1 MQIRINK
8 YISES
13 GYCSRRE
20 ADKYIEQG
28 AVKIDGKRA
37 EVGSLVSSGQVVK
50 VFNEV
55 ISGKAASI
63 IIAYNKPVGIVSTT
77 DPAER
82 DNLVDAIGHSERIFP
97 IGRLDKDSQ
106 GLLLLTNEGDIV
118 NKILR
123 VNNNH
128 DKEYFVTV
136 DKVLTPNFIKGM
148 QGGVPILGVVT
159 RKCEITQKGPT
170 SFTIVLRQGLN
181 RQIRRM
187 CEYFGYNVTKLQRTR
202 VMHIHLN
209 NLKIGQYRNLTAAET
224 EVLYKKI
231 SSSVKTEE
239 ASTGKS
245 KPAGK
250 SRSVNA
256 SSSSNTSI
264 SKERPRGAASKRTF
278 GEAPSVDRSFGS
290 RSSGGSSRSTRPSRS
305 GGRPT
310 TSHPKSKSGGS
321 RRPR

>member
-13 GYCSRRE
+13 GFCSRRE

-28 AVKIDGKRA
+28 AVTLDGKRVEMGA
-37 EVGSLVSSGQVVK
+37 QVSPGQVVR
-50 VFNEV
+50 VFGEI
-55 ISGKAASI
+55 ISGKAESI
-63 IIAYNKPVGIVSTT
+63 IIVYNKPVGIVSTT

-82 DNLVDAIGHSERIFP
+82 DNVINAIGHSERIFP

-136 DKVLTPNFIKGM
+136 DKPVM
-148 QGGVPILGVVT
+148 QGGIPILGVVT
-159 RKCEITQKGPT
+159 RKCEITQKGIN
-170 SFTIVLRQGLN
+170 SFNIVLRQGLN

-187 CEYFGYNVTKLQRTR
+187 CEYLGYNVTKLQRTR
-202 VMHIHLN
+202 IMHIYLD
-209 NLKIGQYRNLTAAET
+209 NLKIGQYRNLNPEESET
-224 EVLYKKI
+224 LYKKI
-231 SSSVKTEE
+231 ANSVKTEE
-239 ASTGKS
+239 ASAKKG

-250 SRSVNA
+250 SSTAPKNSTVTKSQQA
-256 SSSSNTSI
+256 KSSPAK
-264 SKERPRGAASKRTF
+264 KERSASGSNFKSAKPAA
-278 GEAPSVDRSFGS
+278 
-290 RSSGGSSRSTRPSRS
+290 
-305 GGRPT
+305 GRK
-310 TSHPKSKSGGS
+310 TSYNPKSKTQRRS
-321 RRPR
+321 R

>member
-13 GYCSRRE
+13 GFCSRRE

-28 AVKIDGKRA
+28 AVTLDGKKV
-37 EVGSLVSSGQVVK
+37 EMGTQVLPGQVVR
-50 VFNEV
+50 VFGEI
-55 ISGKAASI
+55 ISGKAESI

-77 DPAER
+77 DPAEK
-82 DNLVDAIGHSERIFP
+82 DNIVNAIGHSERIFP

-136 DKVLTPNFIKGM
+136 DKPVTADFIKRM
-148 QGGVPILGVVT
+148 QGGIPILGVVT
-159 RKCEITQKGPT
+159 RKCEITQKGSN
-170 SFTIVLRQGLN
+170 SFIIVLRQGLN

-187 CEYFGYNVTKLQRTR
+187 CEYLGYNVTKLQRTR
-202 VMHIHLN
+202 IMHIHLN
-209 NLKIGQYRNLTAAET
+209 DLKIGQYRDLTPAET
-224 EVLYKKI
+224 ETLYKKI
-231 SSSVKTEE
+231 ANSVKTEE
-239 ASTGKS
+239 ASAKKG

-250 SRSVNA
+250 SNA
-256 SSSSNTSI
+256 TAKKNTGAK
-264 SKERPRGAASKRTF
+264 KERPTTGNFKPGKPAAGRKT
-278 GEAPSVDRSFGS
+278 SFN
-290 RSSGGSSRSTRPSRS
+290 
-305 GGRPT
+305 
-310 TSHPKSKSGGS
+310 PKSKTQRRS
-321 RRPR
+321 R

>member
-13 GYCSRRE
+13 GFCSRRE

-28 AVKIDGKRA
+28 AVTLDGKRVEMGA
-37 EVGSLVSSGQVVK
+37 QVSPGQVVR
-50 VFNEV
+50 VFGEI
-55 ISGKAASI
+55 ISGKAESI
-63 IIAYNKPVGIVSTT
+63 IIVYNKPVGIVSTT

-82 DNLVDAIGHSERIFP
+82 DNVINAIGHSERIFP

-136 DKVLTPNFIKGM
+136 DKPVTADFIKRM
-148 QGGVPILGVVT
+148 QGGIPILGVVT
-159 RKCEITQKGPT
+159 RKCEITQKGIN
-170 SFTIVLRQGLN
+170 SFNIVLRQGLN

-187 CEYFGYNVTKLQRTR
+187 CEYLGYNVTKLQRTR
-202 VMHIHLN
+202 IMHIYLD
-209 NLKIGQYRNLTAAET
+209 NLKIGQYRNLNPEESET
-224 EVLYKKI
+224 LYKKI
-231 SSSVKTEE
+231 ANSVKTEE
-239 ASTGKS
+239 ASAKKG

-250 SRSVNA
+250 SSTAPKNSTVA
-256 SSSSNTSI
+256 KSQQAKSSPAK
-264 SKERPRGAASKRTF
+264 KERSALGSNFKSAKPAA
-278 GEAPSVDRSFGS
+278 
-290 RSSGGSSRSTRPSRS
+290 
-305 GGRPT
+305 GRK
-310 TSHPKSKSGGS
+310 TSYNPKSKTQRRS
-321 RRPR
+321 R

>member
-13 GYCSRRE
+13 GFCSRRE

-28 AVKIDGKRA
+28 AVTLNGKKV
-37 EVGSLVSSGQVVK
+37 EMGTQVLPGQVVR
-50 VFNEV
+50 VFGEI
-55 ISGKAASI
+55 ISGKAESI

-77 DPAER
+77 DPAEK
-82 DNLVDAIGHSERIFP
+82 DNIVNAIGHSERIFP

-136 DKVLTPNFIKGM
+136 DKPVTADFIKRM
-148 QGGVPILGVVT
+148 QGGIPILGVVT
-159 RKCEITQKGPT
+159 RKCEITQKGSN
-170 SFTIVLRQGLN
+170 SFMIVLRQGLN

-187 CEYFGYNVTKLQRTR
+187 YEYLGYNVTKLQRTR
-202 VMHIHLN
+202 IMHIHLN
-209 NLKIGQYRNLTAAET
+209 DLKIGQYRDLTPTET
-224 EVLYKKI
+224 ETLYKKI
-231 SSSVKTEE
+231 ANSVKTEE
-239 ASTGKS
+239 ASAKKG

-250 SRSVNA
+250 SNA
-256 SSSSNTSI
+256 TAKKNTAAK
-264 SKERPRGAASKRTF
+264 KERPAAGNFKPGKPAAGRNT
-278 GEAPSVDRSFGS
+278 SFN
-290 RSSGGSSRSTRPSRS
+290 
-305 GGRPT
+305 
-310 TSHPKSKSGGS
+310 PKSKTQRRS
-321 RRPR
+321 R

>member
-13 GYCSRRE
+13 GFCSRRE

-28 AVKIDGKRA
+28 AVTLDGKKV
-37 EVGSLVSSGQVVK
+37 EMGTQVLPGQVVR
-50 VFNEV
+50 VFGEI
-55 ISGKAASI
+55 ISGKAESI

-77 DPAER
+77 DPAEK
-82 DNLVDAIGHSERIFP
+82 DNIVNAIGHSERIFP

-136 DKVLTPNFIKGM
+136 DKPVTADFIKRM
-148 QGGVPILGVVT
+148 QGGIPILGVVT
-159 RKCEITQKGPT
+159 RKCEITQKGSN
-170 SFTIVLRQGLN
+170 SFMIVLRQGLN

-187 CEYFGYNVTKLQRTR
+187 CEYLGYNVTKLQRTR
-202 VMHIHLN
+202 IMHIHLN
-209 NLKIGQYRNLTAAET
+209 DLKIGQYRDLTPAET
-224 EVLYKKI
+224 ETLYKKI
-231 SSSVKTEE
+231 ANSVKTEE
-239 ASTGKS
+239 ASAKKG

-250 SRSVNA
+250 SNA
-256 SSSSNTSI
+256 TAKKNTAAK
-264 SKERPRGAASKRTF
+264 KERPATGNFKPGKPAAGRKT
-278 GEAPSVDRSFGS
+278 SFN
-290 RSSGGSSRSTRPSRS
+290 
-305 GGRPT
+305 
-310 TSHPKSKSGGS
+310 PKSKTQRRS
-321 RRPR
+321 R

>member
-13 GYCSRRE
+13 GFCSRRE

-28 AVKIDGKRA
+28 AVTLDGKRVEMGA
-37 EVGSLVSSGQVVK
+37 QVSPGQVVR
-50 VFNEV
+50 VFGEI
-55 ISGKAASI
+55 ISGKAESI
-63 IIAYNKPVGIVSTT
+63 IIVYNKPVGIVSTT

-82 DNLVDAIGHSERIFP
+82 DNVINAIGHSERIFP

-136 DKVLTPNFIKGM
+136 DKPVTADFIKRM
-148 QGGVPILGVVT
+148 QGGIPILGVVT
-159 RKCEITQKGPT
+159 RKCEITQKGT
-170 SFTIVLRQGLN
+170 NSFNIVLRQGLN

-187 CEYFGYNVTKLQRTR
+187 CEYLGYNVMKLQRTR
-202 VMHIHLN
+202 IMHIYLDD
-209 NLKIGQYRNLTAAET
+209 LKIGQYRNLNPEESET
-224 EVLYKKI
+224 LYKKI
-231 SSSVKTEE
+231 ANSVKTEE
-239 ASTGKS
+239 ASAKKG

-250 SRSVNA
+250 SSTA
-256 SSSSNTSI
+256 SKNSTVAKSQQAKSSPTK
-264 SKERPRGAASKRTF
+264 KERSASGSNFKSAKPAA
-278 GEAPSVDRSFGS
+278 
-290 RSSGGSSRSTRPSRS
+290 
-305 GGRPT
+305 GRK
-310 TSHPKSKSGGS
+310 TSYNPKSKTQRRS
-321 RRPR
+321 R

>member
-1 MQIRINK
+1 MQVRINK

-13 GYCSRRE
+13 GFCSRRE

-28 AVKIDGKRA
+28 AVTLDGKKV
-37 EVGSLVSSGQVVK
+37 EMGTQVSPGQVVR
-50 VFNEV
+50 VFGEI
-55 ISGKAASI
+55 ISGKAESI

-77 DPAER
+77 DPAEK
-82 DNLVDAIGHSERIFP
+82 DNIVNAIGHPERIFP

-136 DKVLTPNFIKGM
+136 DKPVTADFIKRM

-159 RKCEITQKGPT
+159 RKCELTQKGT
-170 SFTIVLRQGLN
+170 HSFTIVLRQGLN

-187 CEYFGYNVTKLQRTR
+187 CEFLGYNVTKLQRTR
-202 VMHIHLN
+202 IMHIHLN
-209 NLKIGQYRNLTAAET
+209 DLKIGQYRDLTPEEKDT
-224 EVLYKKI
+224 LYKKI
-231 SSSVKTEE
+231 ANSVKTEE
-239 ASTGKS
+239 ASARKG

-250 SRSVNA
+250 SSTA
-256 SSSSNTSI
+256 TKSSTAAPKSPAAKSQSGK
-264 SKERPRGAASKRTF
+264 SPSAKKERPASGNFKSAKPAAGRKT
-278 GEAPSVDRSFGS
+278 SFN
-290 RSSGGSSRSTRPSRS
+290 
-305 GGRPT
+305 
-310 TSHPKSKSGGS
+310 PKSKTQRRS
-321 RRPR
+321 R

>member
-13 GYCSRRE
+13 GFCSRRE

-28 AVKIDGKRA
+28 AVTLDGKRA
-37 EVGSLVSSGQVVK
+37 EMGSQVAPGQVVR
-50 VFNEV
+50 VFGEV
-55 ISGKAASI
+55 ITGKADSV

-82 DNLVDAIGHSERIFP
+82 DNVVNAIGHTERIFP

-136 DKVLTPNFIKGM
+136 DKPITPDFIKRM
-148 QGGVPILGVVT
+148 QGGIPILGVVT
-159 RKCEITQKGPT
+159 RKCEITQKGSN
-170 SFTIVLRQGLN
+170 SFQIVLRQGLN

-187 CEYFGYNVTKLQRTR
+187 CEYLGYNVTRLQRIR
-202 VMHIHLN
+202 IMHIHLN
-209 NLKIGQYRNLTAAET
+209 DLKVGQYRDLTPEET
-224 EVLYKKI
+224 ELLYKKI
-231 SSSVKTEE
+231 ANSVKTEE
-239 ASTGKS
+239 ASAKKGKPTAKS
-245 KPAGK
+245 SPATKNSPAPK
-250 SRSVNA
+250 SNA
-256 SSSSNTSI
+256 APKNGRAAKGQPTQSLAAK
-264 SKERPRGAASKRTF
+264 KERP
-278 GEAPSVDRSFGS
+278 APSTFQQA
-290 RSSGGSSRSTRPSRS
+290 RPA
-305 GGRPT
+305 T
-310 TSHPKSKSGGS
+310 TKKTAYNSKSKTQRRS
-321 RRPR
+321 R

>member
-13 GYCSRRE
+13 GFWSRRE

-28 AVKIDGKRA
+28 AVTLNGKKV
-37 EVGSLVSSGQVVK
+37 EMGTQVLPGQVVR
-50 VFNEV
+50 VFGEI
-55 ISGKAASI
+55 ISGKAESI

-77 DPAER
+77 DPAEK
-82 DNLVDAIGHSERIFP
+82 DNIVNAIGHSERIFP

-136 DKVLTPNFIKGM
+136 DKPVTADFIKRM
-148 QGGVPILGVVT
+148 QGGIPILGVVT
-159 RKCEITQKGPT
+159 RKCEITQKGSN
-170 SFTIVLRQGLN
+170 SFMIVLRQGLN

-187 CEYFGYNVTKLQRTR
+187 YEYLGYNVTKLQRTR
-202 VMHIHLN
+202 IMHIHLN
-209 NLKIGQYRNLTAAET
+209 DLKIGQYRDLTPTET
-224 EVLYKKI
+224 ETLYKKI
-231 SSSVKTEE
+231 ANSVKTEE
-239 ASTGKS
+239 ASAKKG

-250 SRSVNA
+250 SNA
-256 SSSSNTSI
+256 TAKKNTAAK
-264 SKERPRGAASKRTF
+264 KERPAAGNFKPGKPAAGRNT
-278 GEAPSVDRSFGS
+278 SFN
-290 RSSGGSSRSTRPSRS
+290 
-305 GGRPT
+305 
-310 TSHPKSKSGGS
+310 PKSKTQRRS
-321 RRPR
+321 R

>member
-13 GYCSRRE
+13 GFCSRRE

-28 AVKIDGKRA
+28 AVTLDGKKV
-37 EVGSLVSSGQVVK
+37 EMGTQVLPGQVVR
-50 VFNEV
+50 VFGEI
-55 ISGKAASI
+55 ISGKAESI

-77 DPAER
+77 DPAEK
-82 DNLVDAIGHSERIFP
+82 DNIVNAIGHSERIFP

-136 DKVLTPNFIKGM
+136 DKPVTADFIKRM
-148 QGGVPILGVVT
+148 QGGIPILGVVT
-159 RKCEITQKGPT
+159 RKCEITQKGSN
-170 SFTIVLRQGLN
+170 SFMIVLRQGLN

-187 CEYFGYNVTKLQRTR
+187 CEYLGYNVTKLQRTR
-202 VMHIHLN
+202 IMHIHLN
-209 NLKIGQYRNLTAAET
+209 DLKIGQYRDLTPAET
-224 EVLYKKI
+224 ETLYKKI
-231 SSSVKTEE
+231 ANSVKTEE
-239 ASTGKS
+239 ASAKKG

-250 SRSVNA
+250 SNA
-256 SSSSNTSI
+256 TAKNSTVTSKRAAAPK
-264 SKERPRGAASKRTF
+264 SAASKKERPATGNFKPGKPAAGRNT
-278 GEAPSVDRSFGS
+278 SFN
-290 RSSGGSSRSTRPSRS
+290 
-305 GGRPT
+305 
-310 TSHPKSKSGGS
+310 PKSKTQRRS
-321 RRPR
+321 R

>member
-13 GYCSRRE
+13 GFCSRRE

-28 AVKIDGKRA
+28 AVTLDGKKV
-37 EVGSLVSSGQVVK
+37 EMGTQVLPGQVVR
-50 VFNEV
+50 VFGEI
-55 ISGKAASI
+55 ISGKAESI

-77 DPAER
+77 DPAEK
-82 DNLVDAIGHSERIFP
+82 DNIVNAIGHSERIFP

-136 DKVLTPNFIKGM
+136 DKPVTADFIKRM
-148 QGGVPILGVVT
+148 QGGIPILGVVT
-159 RKCEITQKGPT
+159 RKCELTQKGT
-170 SFTIVLRQGLN
+170 HSFTIVLRQGLN

-187 CEYFGYNVTKLQRTR
+187 CEYLGYNVTKLQRTR
-202 VMHIHLN
+202 IMHIHLN
-209 NLKIGQYRNLTAAET
+209 DLKIGQYRDLTPAET
-224 EVLYKKI
+224 ETLYKKI
-231 SSSVKTEE
+231 ANSVKTEE
-239 ASTGKS
+239 ASAKKG

-250 SRSVNA
+250 SNA
-256 SSSSNTSI
+256 TAKNSTVTSKRVAAPK
-264 SKERPRGAASKRTF
+264 SAASKKERPAAGNFKPGKPAAGRNT
-278 GEAPSVDRSFGS
+278 SFN
-290 RSSGGSSRSTRPSRS
+290 
-305 GGRPT
+305 
-310 TSHPKSKSGGS
+310 PKSKTQRRS
-321 RRPR
+321 R

>member
-13 GYCSRRE
+13 GFCSRRE

-28 AVKIDGKRA
+28 GVTIDGKRV
-37 EVGSLVSSGQVVK
+37 EMGSQVSPGQVVR
-50 VFNEV
+50 VFGEI
-55 ISGKAASI
+55 ISGKAESI

-82 DNLVDAIGHSERIFP
+82 DNVVNAIGHTERIFP

-136 DKVLTPNFIKGM
+136 DKPINADFIKRM
-148 QGGVPILGVVT
+148 QGGIPILGVVT
-159 RKCEITQKGPT
+159 RKCEITQKGT
-170 SFTIVLRQGLN
+170 SSFTIVLRQGLN

-187 CEYFGYNVTKLQRTR
+187 CEYLGYNVTKLQRTR

-209 NLKIGQYRNLTAAET
+209 DLKIGQYRNLTPAET
-224 EVLYKKI
+224 ETLYKKI
-231 SSSVKTEE
+231 ANSVKTEE

-245 KPAGK
+245 KAAVKNQSAKATSPRHEPKGQP
-250 SRSVNA
+250 R
-256 SSSSNTSI
+256 NT
-264 SKERPRGAASKRTF
+264 PSKRTSN
-278 GEAPSVDRSFGS
+278 ERSPSGNYKSAKPAGRNSSFNPKGREQRRS
-290 RSSGGSSRSTRPSRS
+290 R
-305 GGRPT
+305 
-310 TSHPKSKSGGS
+310 
-321 RRPR
+321 

>member
-13 GYCSRRE
+13 GFCSRRE

-28 AVKIDGKRA
+28 AVTLDGKRV
-37 EVGSLVSSGQVVK
+37 EMGTLVSPGQVVR
-50 VFNEV
+50 VFGEI
-55 ISGKAASI
+55 ISGKAESI
-63 IIAYNKPVGIVSTT
+63 IIVYNKPVGIVSTT

-82 DNLVDAIGHSERIFP
+82 DNVINAIGHPERIFP

-136 DKVLTPNFIKGM
+136 DKPVTTDFIKRM
-148 QGGVPILGVVT
+148 QGGIPILGVVT
-159 RKCEITQKGPT
+159 RKCEITQKGT
-170 SFTIVLRQGLN
+170 NSFNIVLRQGLN

-187 CEYFGYNVTKLQRTR
+187 CEYLGYNVTKLQRTR
-202 VMHIHLN
+202 IMHIHLKD
-209 NLKIGQYRNLTAAET
+209 LKIGQYRNLNPEESET
-224 EVLYKKI
+224 LYKKI
-231 SSSVKTEE
+231 ANSVKTEE
-239 ASTGKS
+239 ASAKKG

-250 SRSVNA
+250 SSTAPKNSTVTKSQQA
-256 SSSSNTSI
+256 KPSPAK
-264 SKERPRGAASKRTF
+264 KERSASGSNFKSAKPAA
-278 GEAPSVDRSFGS
+278 
-290 RSSGGSSRSTRPSRS
+290 
-305 GGRPT
+305 GRK
-310 TSHPKSKSGGS
+310 TSYNPKSKTQRRS
-321 RRPR
+321 R